1 MTTHTQ
7 APTRRRPRSALLVT
21 LLLVLALVA
30 AACGGGSDDNNASN
44 SSATT
49 QAGDTG
55 GGKVT
60 RGGTLRFGIEADVA
74 TLDPAGAIN
83 GPAPRSLVLAIYDPL
98 LTYDKGNKL
107 VPYL

>member
-7 APTRRRPRSALLVT
+7 APTRRRTRSALLVT

-30 AACGGGSDDNNASN
+30 AACGGGSDDDNASD

-55 GGKVT
+55 GKGT

-74 TLDPAGAIN
+74 TLDPAGAIA
-83 GPAPRSLVLAIYDPL
+83 GFAPRDLALAVYDPL
-98 LTYDKGNKL
+98 LTYDKDNKL